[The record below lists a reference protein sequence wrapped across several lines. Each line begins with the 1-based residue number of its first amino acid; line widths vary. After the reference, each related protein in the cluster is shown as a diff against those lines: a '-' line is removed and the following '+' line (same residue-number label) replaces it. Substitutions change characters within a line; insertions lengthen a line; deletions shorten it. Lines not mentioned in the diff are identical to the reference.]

1 MLEATLSV
9 TPGEDALEL
18 TLTVENAGEE
28 AVELNFSDAQ
38 RAEFVAAEVDSGNE
52 VWRWSEG
59 RMFGQVLGAEV
70 LDPGDQLEYEVEWPD
85 PPSGAYRVRGELVDD
100 GHRPSAEM
108 VVELD

>member
-1 MLEATLSV
+1 MVTATLSV

-18 TLTVENAGEE
+18 TLAVENEGDE

-38 RAEFVAAEVDSGNE
+38 RAEFVATEVDSGTE

-59 RMFGQVLGAEV
+59 RMFGQVLGTEV
-70 LDPGDQLEYEVEWPD
+70 LDPGDQLEYEVDWPD
-85 PPSGAYRVRGELVDD
+85 PPSGSSRVRGELVSNK
-100 GHRPSAEM
+100 HQPSAEM